1 MKGWPCPADPWGQ
14 HVQAQMK
21 KIVYYS
27 LQSVQDDVSNRSKS
41 FTLFGYDFMLDETL
55 NVWLLEV
62 LTLDQSLNRA
72 LGEP

>member
-1 MKGWPCPADPWGQ
+1 
-14 HVQAQMK
+14 MK

-27 LQSVQDDVSNRSKS
+27 LQSVQDDVLNRSKS

-62 LTLDQSLNRA
+62 LTLNRA
-72 LGEP
+72 LVEP